1 MCSKFEPVSIAQN
14 NGFVQLKSIKS
25 ESDEGKPDEI
35 DRHSKINMFK
45 SRSLQWL
52 YCITGVWSIWACIS
66 PSKWYGNRLIQ
77 IMTKMRAQKRNF
89 DQFCLSIQPKIV
101 VVVGNYVIRNEHGC
115 NFYKWNFICKENYLT
130 EKRDVKSYDS
140 VNPYK

>member
-52 YCITGVWSIWACIS
+52 YCITGVWSI
-66 PSKWYGNRLIQ
+66 
-77 IMTKMRAQKRNF
+77 
-89 DQFCLSIQPKIV
+89 
-101 VVVGNYVIRNEHGC
+101 
-115 NFYKWNFICKENYLT
+115 
-130 EKRDVKSYDS
+130 
-140 VNPYK
+140 